1 MKANLII
8 GTRQSLLALWQS
20 NHIASLLRKQYPDCQ
35 VTLKKIVTKGDRIL
49 DVPLAQIGGKG
60 LFTKEIETE
69 LLDGTVDLA
78 VHSLKDMPTVL
89 PEGLCLTAITTRA
102 NVGDAF
108 VSNKYASFSE
118 LPQGA
123 VLGTSSLRRKA
134 QLLAVRP
141 DLKIVD
147 LRGNVDTRLRKLD
160 EGQMDAIILAAAG
173 LERLGHADRIREII
187 STTVCL
193 PAVGQGA
200 LAIECRSDNKEVRD
214 MLAFLNDLP
223 TKQATDAERAFLGLI
238 EGGCQVPIGV
248 HAEVENDNVKIE
260 AVIASLNGSKV
271 LRNNITGPA
280 VNAADLGRKLGQQM
294 LAEGGKQILADIL

>member
-187 STTVCL
+187 PTTVCL

-200 LAIECRSDNKEVRD
+200 LAIECRSDNKEVRE
-214 MLAFLNDLP
+214 MLAFLNDLS

-260 AVIASLNGSKV
+260 AVIASLDGSKV

-294 LAEGGKQILADIL
+294 LTEGGEQILADIL

>member
-108 VSNKYASFSE
+108 VSNQYASFSE

-187 STTVCL
+187 PTTVCL

-260 AVIASLNGSKV
+260 AVIASLDGSKV

-280 VNAADLGRKLGQQM
+280 ANAADLGRKLGQKM
-294 LAEGGKQILADIL
+294 LAEGGEQILADIL

>member
-20 NHIASLLRKQYPDCQ
+20 NHIAGLLRKQYPDCQ

-187 STTVCL
+187 PTTVCL

-200 LAIECRSDNKEVRD
+200 LAIECRSDNKEVRET
-214 MLAFLNDLP
+214 LAFLNDLP

-260 AVIASLNGSKV
+260 AVIASLDGSKV

-280 VNAADLGRKLGQQM
+280 ADAVGLGRKLGQQM
-294 LAEGGKQILADIL
+294 LAEGGEQILADIL

>member
-187 STTVCL
+187 PTTVCL

-200 LAIECRSDNKEVRD
+200 LAIECRSDNKEVRE

-248 HAEVENDNVKIE
+248 HAEVENNNVKIE
-260 AVIASLNGSKV
+260 AVIASLDGSKV

-280 VNAADLGRKLGQQM
+280 ANAAELGRKLGQQM
-294 LAEGGKQILADIL
+294 LAEGGEQILADIL

>member
-123 VLGTSSLRRKA
+123 VLGTSSLRRKT

-187 STTVCL
+187 PTTVCL

-260 AVIASLNGSKV
+260 AVIASLDGSKV
-271 LRNNITGPA
+271 LRNNITGSA

-294 LAEGGKQILADIL
+294 LAEGGEQILADIL

>member
-1 MKANLII
+1 MKTCLKI

-20 NHIASLLRKQYPDCQ
+20 NHIAALLREKYPDCE
-35 VTLKKIVTKGDRIL
+35 VILKKIVTKGDRIL

-89 PEGLCLTAITTRA
+89 PEGLCLTAITKRA

-108 VSNKYASFSE
+108 VSNKYNSFAE

-134 QLLAVRP
+134 QLLAARP

-173 LERLGHADRIREII
+173 LERLGYHDRIKEVIPAATCI
-187 STTVCL
+187 

-200 LAIECRSDNKEVRD
+200 LAIECRSDNEEVRT
-214 MLAFLNDLP
+214 MLDFLNDLP

-248 HAEVENDNVKIE
+248 HAVVNDGLLE
-260 AVIASLNGSKV
+260 AEAIIASLDGSTV
-271 LRNNITGPA
+271 LRDKITGPA
-280 VNAADLGRKLGQQM
+280 DEAAALGKALGEKM
-294 LAEGGKQILADIL
+294 LAGGGQKILSSIL

>member
-1 MKANLII
+1 MKTNLRL

-20 NHIASLLRKQYPDCQ
+20 NYIAGLLQQQYPDCQ

-60 LFTKEIETE
+60 LFTKEIETD
-69 LLDGTVDLA
+69 LLDGSIDLA

-89 PEGLCLTAITTRA
+89 PEGLCLTAITSRA

-108 VSNKYASFSE
+108 VSNKYDSFAQ
-118 LPQGA
+118 LPEGA

-160 EGQMDAIILAAAG
+160 EGRMDAIILAAAG
-173 LERLGHADRIREII
+173 LERLGHADRIKEII
-187 STTVCL
+187 PTSVCL

-200 LAIECRSDNKEVRD
+200 LAIECRSNDEEVRS
-214 MLAFLNDLP
+214 MLAFLNDDAV
-223 TKQATDAERAFLGLI
+223 KQATDAERAFLGLI

-248 HAEVENDNVKIE
+248 HADVTGTEIKIE
-260 AVIASLNGSKV
+260 AVIASLDGSAI
-271 LRNNITGPA
+271 LRNTISGPSEQ
-280 VNAADLGRKLGQQM
+280 AAELGRQLGRQM
-294 LAEGGKQILADIL
+294 LDDGGRQILADIL

>member
-260 AVIASLNGSKV
+260 AVIASLDGSKV

-294 LAEGGKQILADIL
+294 LAEGGEQILADIL

>member
-20 NHIASLLRKQYPDCQ
+20 NHIASLLRRQYSDCQ

-69 LLDGTVDLA
+69 LLDGTIDLA

-108 VSNKYASFSE
+108 VSNKYASFSQ

-141 DLKIVD
+141 DLRIVD

-173 LERLGHADRIREII
+173 LERLGHADRIKEII
-187 STTVCL
+187 PPSVCL

-200 LAIECRSDNKEVRD
+200 LAIECRSDNQEVRE

-223 TKQATDAERAFLGLI
+223 TRQATDAERAFLGLI

-248 HAEVENDNVKIE
+248 HAEVNAGTVAIE
-260 AVIASLNGSKV
+260 AVIASLDGSTV
-271 LRNNITGPA
+271 LRSNIAGPA
-280 VNAADLGRKLGQQM
+280 ADAAELGRQLGHRM
-294 LAEGGKQILADIL
+294 LTEGGEQILADIL

>member
-89 PEGLCLTAITTRA
+89 PECLCLTAITTRA

-187 STTVCL
+187 PTTVCL

-248 HAEVENDNVKIE
+248 HAEVENNNVKIE
-260 AVIASLNGSKV
+260 AVIASLDGSKV

-280 VNAADLGRKLGQQM
+280 VNAAELGRKLGQQM
-294 LAEGGKQILADIL
+294 LAEGGEQILADIL